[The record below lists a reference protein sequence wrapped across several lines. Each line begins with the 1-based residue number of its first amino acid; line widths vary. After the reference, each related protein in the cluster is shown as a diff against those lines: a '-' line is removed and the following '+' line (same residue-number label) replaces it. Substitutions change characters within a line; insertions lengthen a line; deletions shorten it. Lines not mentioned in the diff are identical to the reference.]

1 MIITGLVIPG
11 FSCALIEEEIFKAN
25 VLQIERVAKLPV
37 EAMQATRNS
46 VKLQNKMQ
54 LHQAND
60 AECRLLV
67 ERWQSKECLGA
78 LMAFGERKK

>member
-1 MIITGLVIPG
+1 MRGLLTDVFPDHN
-11 FSCALIEEEIFKAN
+11 FQNEVKRK
-25 VLQIERVAKLPV
+25 IERVAKLPV
-37 EAMQATRNS
+37 EAMQAARTS
-46 VKLQNKMQ
+46 VKLQNKAQ

-78 LMAFGERKK
+78 LLAFGERKK